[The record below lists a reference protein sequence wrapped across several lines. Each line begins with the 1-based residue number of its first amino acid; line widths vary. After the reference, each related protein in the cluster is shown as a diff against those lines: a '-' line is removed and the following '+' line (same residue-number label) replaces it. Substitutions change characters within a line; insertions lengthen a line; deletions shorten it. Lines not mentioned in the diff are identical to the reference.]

1 MVIDSAD
8 AFCASHRN
16 SAREVY
22 PPRVPFPAWLDAV
35 VARLRTAHPLLRR
48 FSPNHANA
56 IEYVRSRGDFLVAH
70 VDDRKLSGD
79 VIVNLSLHG
88 SCVMTYAP
96 EAPGGAPRGKAA
108 RRAGDAPAPDA
119 PGVVRVA
126 LPRRAA
132 QVQSGKSRFEFTH
145 AIAGR
150 DLIHEKRISITLRE
164 SPVTKPKR
172 PPPAPR

>member
-1 MVIDSAD
+1 M
-8 AFCASHRN
+8 
-16 SAREVY
+16 
-22 PPRVPFPAWLDAV
+22 PFPAWLDGV
-35 VARLRTAHPLLRR
+35 VARLRSAHPLLRR

-56 IEYVRSRGDFLVAH
+56 IEYVRSRGDYLVAH

-88 SCVMTYAP
+88 SCVMTYCP
-96 EAPGGAPRGKAA
+96 EPRGGAPRGKAA
-108 RRAGDAPAPDA
+108 RRAGDVPAPSA

-132 QVQSGKSRFEFTH
+132 QVQSGASRFEFTH
-145 AIAGR
+145 AIANR

-164 SPVTKPKR
+164 SPVTKPRR
-172 PPPAPR
+172 PPR